1 MSLAPGA
8 LAMITVAMTQ
18 KQGLEAIAAPAQI
31 IDRIGSRP
39 AEVANGLVGRFRNVD
54 GFEFPGAEQSSKC
67 HRVTAVGLYPLAR
80 TPRCHRGSHHHARDP
95 ELAQPTRNAESAWA
109 CFVAEL
115 QAWIP
120 SVRLTKSRQQLFD
133 SLEIVADRSIER
145 AWIKRAR
152 SLAKWN
158 RAARSLSFCE
168 SN

>member
-1 MSLAPGA
+1 MAGSGSTSLRRYAYEPAPGA

-80 TPRCHRGSHHHARDP
+80 TPRCHRDP

-115 QAWIP
+115 QA
-120 SVRLTKSRQQLFD
+120 
-133 SLEIVADRSIER
+133 
-145 AWIKRAR
+145 
-152 SLAKWN
+152 
-158 RAARSLSFCE
+158 
-168 SN
+168 